1 MDIILC
7 AVLFFASIV
16 TCVITGRSMAW
27 ALIVAFLALSCMG
40 LRRGYKVPAL
50 YSRAAVPCRKARET
64 RRSAPTPSNV
74 P

>member
-7 AVLFFASIV
+7 AALFFASIV

-40 LRRGYKVPAL
+40 LKRGYKAQAL
-50 YSRAAVPCRKARET
+50 FEMSKQ
-64 RRSAPTPSNV
+64 NV
-74 P
+74 PKAMIVVRVLC